1 MLRTISFVATASL
14 AVLASCCVSTA
25 EARIYL
31 DATRIIFAGEKRE
44 ASIRVTNEAD
54 NPSLVQ
60 TWISE
65 EASGSAPEAATVPF
79 VIRPPL
85 FRIDGGRSQVIRI
98 LHAGTQL
105 PQDRESL
112 FWLNVREVPAGARGD
127 SGSPQLLHLVLN
139 KKMKLLY
146 RPKTLRAAGASQ
158 APAQLQWSV
167 VREGQGW
174 ELQAT
179 NGSPFFVNVNSIDT
193 AGGKVDVGT
202 GAVPPM
208 GSARYRLSHA
218 QRQSLGQSI
227 TFEYINDQG
236 GVRSI
241 DLPLS
246 PL

>member
-1 MLRTISFVATASL
+1 MSFAATASL
-14 AVLASCCVSTA
+14 ALLASSGVSTA

-31 DATRIIFAGEKRE
+31 DSTRIIFAENKRE
-44 ASIRVTNEAD
+44 ATVRVTNESN

-65 EASGSAPEAATVPF
+65 EASGSEPKSSTVPF

-98 LHAGTQL
+98 MPAGVQL

-112 FWLNVREVPAGARGD
+112 FWFNVREVPAAARGD
-127 SGSPQLLHLVLN
+127 GGTQQMLHLVLN

-146 RPKTLRAAGASQ
+146 RPKALRADGASQ

-167 VREGQGW
+167 VKDGQEW

-179 NGSPFFVNVNSIDT
+179 NGSPFFVNVNSVDVT
-193 AGGKVDVGT
+193 SGKVDVGT

-227 TFEYINDQG
+227 TFEYINDMG

-241 DLPLS
+241 SLPLS
-246 PL
+246 QP